1 MGTPPKHSN
10 LPSTYRYSSGKNMA
24 PNKTP
29 LSQSTV
35 VLVAANVVG
44 MIWIGFGIFDLIK
57 PAVLPAEQAMVNSL
71 IYVIGIRDIFIGFA
85 IHATAYFGNRTTLA
99 WIMLA
104 ASAEAFLDGAVC
116 YANGKGEWNHWGYA
130 PMLTVVGLLLLGLF
144 DGSKK

>member
-1 MGTPPKHSN
+1 
-10 LPSTYRYSSGKNMA
+10 MA

-44 MIWIGFGIFDLIK
+44 MIWIGFGIFDLINPVEGLTFFEFK
-57 PAVLPAEQAMVNSL
+57 PPVLPAEQAMVNSL